1 MTREETI
8 WKEEKRG
15 FSFLFRRLWGD
26 ERGDRYVC
34 DVAWNKAPDE
44 LHGFA
49 WMPIKADWRDFVLW
63 CLANFPYEEVTELCE
78 SGQTKN

>member
-1 MTREETI
+1 MTREEVI
-8 WKEEKRG
+8 WKEENKG
-15 FSFLFRRLWGD
+15 FSFLFRRMWGD
-26 ERGDRYVC
+26 KRGDRYVC
-34 DVAWNKAPDE
+34 DVAWSKTPDE

-63 CLANFPYEEVTELCE
+63 CLTNFPYEEVEKLCE